1 MNYRTLIQIASVVSV
16 SFVGSAFAQGQGAGP
31 GGPCGSA
38 CQTECLGSG
47 PGAGASNCFE
57 VIGDQ
62 PVIQLSEAA
71 TNELI
76 KMRLEEKL
84 ARDVYAALGDKW
96 NADVF
101 RITNAESRHMFAMEQ
116 MLKRFSIE
124 DPILDQ
130 TPGVF
135 PQQAFTDLYEKLIES
150 GSKSLMDALKVGAKI
165 EELDLFDL
173 RVAVQDVEDP
183 ILIKVY
189 GNLQRATRNH
199 LRAFDAQIQLNK
211 SAYKAQ
217 HLSQE
222 EYDTIAASDFERG
235 MPNKGANRLNNGA
248 GNGQAQKPRDGSGK
262 GAGKGP
268 QKGCGLCKD

>member
-1 MNYRTLIQIASVVSV
+1 MNYRTLIQIASIASI
-16 SFVGSAFAQGQGAGP
+16 SFAGNTFAQVQDAAP
-31 GGPCGSA
+31 TGPCGST
-38 CQTECLGSG
+38 CQTECIGSG

-76 KMRLEEKL
+76 KMRIEEKL
-84 ARDVYAALGDKW
+84 ARDVYAALGDIW

-116 MLKRFSIE
+116 MLKRFNID

-173 RVAVQDVEDP
+173 RVAAQDVEDP

-199 LRAFDAQIQLNK
+199 LRAFDAQIQLNNGH
-211 SAYKAQ
+211 YKAQ

-235 MPNKGANRLNNGA
+235 MPNKDANRMNNKT
-248 GNGQAQKPRDGSGK
+248 GNGQAQRPRDGSGK
-262 GAGKGP
+262 SPG
-268 QKGCGLCKD
+268 KGCGLCKD